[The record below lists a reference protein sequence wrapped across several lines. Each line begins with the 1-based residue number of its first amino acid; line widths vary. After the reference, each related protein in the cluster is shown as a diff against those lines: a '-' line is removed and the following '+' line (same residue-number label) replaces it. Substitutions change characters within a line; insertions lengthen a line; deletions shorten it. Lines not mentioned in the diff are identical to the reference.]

1 MVLYAKKG
9 YKHVNVKTVPTEK
22 INKEKI
28 DYNYEK
34 KKKNRNNERRQS
46 KGEILKLR
54 QNRRKSA
61 NVVKNNQQDKEI
73 ITIFTKRK
81 IKK

>member
-1 MVLYAKKG
+1 M
-9 YKHVNVKTVPTEK
+9 
-22 INKEKI
+22 
-28 DYNYEK
+28 K
-34 KKKNRNNERRQS
+34 KKKNLNNERRQS

-61 NVVKNNQQDKEI
+61 NVVKNKQQDKEI

-81 IKK
+81 IINR